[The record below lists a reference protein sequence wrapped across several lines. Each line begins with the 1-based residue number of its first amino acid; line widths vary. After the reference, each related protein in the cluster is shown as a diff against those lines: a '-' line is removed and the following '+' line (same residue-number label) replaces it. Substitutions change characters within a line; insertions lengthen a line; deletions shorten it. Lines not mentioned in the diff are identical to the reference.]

1 MPAVLAGAYCEPV
14 PRDPGH
20 TDRLVRRLRW
30 EELDPAWLERLAGL
44 AREEDL
50 EGGGLLR
57 RPARVGDPTSELLA
71 RSGRASARLVARGPV
86 VVAGL
91 GMIAPVLAAYGKACV
106 GRAVLRDGARAARGD
121 VLGVIEGP
129 APELLQAERP
139 LLNFI
144 QRLCGVA
151 TWTRRHVDAMGA
163 TPSLLLD
170 TRKTTPGFRM
180 LEKYAVGVGGGH
192 NHRLGLFDR
201 VMVKDNHLAAADGS
215 DPGARI
221 LELVRRARAA
231 RPDLLIEVEVDR
243 PDQIGPALA
252 SGAEVIL
259 LDNFPLASLREA
271 VPFVRGRAWCEVSGG
286 VSLATLPELGALGPD
301 FISCGALTHAAPWAD
316 IGLDWD

>member
-1 MPAVLAGAYCEPV
+1 MPAQLGGAYCAAV

-30 EELDPAWLERLAGL
+30 DEVDPAWLVRLAVL

-50 EGGGLLR
+50 AGGGLGS
-57 RPARVGDPTSELLA
+57 RPVRSGDATASLVIA
-71 RSGRASARLVARGPV
+71 GGRASARLVARGPV

-91 GMIAPVLAAYGKACV
+91 GMIAPVLSAFDPACSA
-106 GRAVLRDGARAARGD
+106 RILMPDGARAARGD
-121 VLGVIEGP
+121 VIASVEGP
-129 APELLQAERP
+129 ASALLTAERT
-139 LLNFI
+139 LLNFV
-144 QRLCGVA
+144 QRLTGVA
-151 TWTRRHVDAMGA
+151 TWTRLHVDAMGA

-180 LEKYAVGVGGGH
+180 LEKYAVGVGGGY

-201 VMVKDNHLAAADGS
+201 VMVKDNHLAAAEGDAA
-215 DPGARI
+215 ARI
-221 LELVRRARAA
+221 QSLVRRAREA
-231 RPDLLIEVEVDR
+231 RPDLLVEVEVDR

-259 LDNFPLASLREA
+259 LDNFPLASLRET

-316 IGLDWD
+316 IGLDWS

>member
-1 MPAVLAGAYCEPV
+1 MPAVGGGRYCADV

-30 EELDPAWLERLAGL
+30 EELDPAWLARLAEL

-50 EGGGLLR
+50 DGGGLLS
-57 RPARVGDPTSELLA
+57 RPVRPGDATAGLLTSD
-71 RSGRASARLVARGPV
+71 GRASARLVARSPV
-86 VVAGL
+86 TVAGL
-91 GMIAPVLAAYGKACV
+91 GMIAPVLAAYGRSCV
-106 GRAVLRDGARAARGD
+106 GRASLPDGAQAGRGD
-121 VLGVIEGP
+121 VLAVIEGP
-129 APELLQAERP
+129 AADLLRAERP
-139 LLNFI
+139 LLNFV

-151 TWTRRHVDAMGA
+151 TWTRRHVDAMGR

-201 VMVKDNHLAAADGS
+201 IMVKDNHLAAAE
-215 DPGARI
+215 GADAGVRI
-221 LELVRRARAA
+221 MELVRRARAA

-259 LDNFPLASLREA
+259 LDNFPLATLRET

-316 IGLDWD
+316 VGLDWD